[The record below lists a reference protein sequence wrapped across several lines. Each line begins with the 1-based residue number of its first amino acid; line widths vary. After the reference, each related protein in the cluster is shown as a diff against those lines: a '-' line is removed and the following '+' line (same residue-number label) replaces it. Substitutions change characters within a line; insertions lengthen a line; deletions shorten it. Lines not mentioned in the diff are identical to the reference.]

1 MPPRGV
7 MDAATR
13 RRLAQNLDPTTA
25 REIMAAVTPRA
36 AIEAL
41 VRDGEGREAAGED
54 ASAPAAPAAAL
65 AVAVAPRAA
74 PTTAASA
81 VQPAVRLTSATT
93 EQEAKGDTEMRDL
106 TEATAALETR
116 ESSDVPGSPAPRA
129 STPPTKDTPVKQHL
143 DEDGEMHSKRGAKTA
158 SPSPYGGREIDE
170 DVNLPDNNDGAVEAL
185 GGDEPPE
192 PPELVRS
199 KKKGRGEAFGDL
211 DLAQSLLSVADVS
224 QDELRAAAL
233 EAIARADEKKYGM
246 ISPTSY
252 LRVPI
257 EGRRPIDDVRR
268 ILPQLSET
276 DLRTIAGD
284 MNARAN
290 AKAAAAGEA

>member
-1 MPPRGV
+1 MAPRGV
-7 MDAATR
+7 VNAAGR

-41 VRDGEGREAAGED
+41 VRDG
-54 ASAPAAPAAAL
+54 
-65 AVAVAPRAA
+65 
-74 PTTAASA
+74 
-81 VQPAVRLTSATT
+81 
-93 EQEAKGDTEMRDL
+93 
-106 TEATAALETR
+106 
-116 ESSDVPGSPAPRA
+116 
-129 STPPTKDTPVKQHL
+129 
-143 DEDGEMHSKRGAKTA
+143 
-158 SPSPYGGREIDE
+158 
-170 DVNLPDNNDGAVEAL
+170 
-185 GGDEPPE
+185 DEPPP

-211 DLAQSLLSVADVS
+211 DLAQSILSAADVS
-224 QDELRAAAL
+224 EDELRTAAL
-233 EAIARADEKKYGM
+233 EALARADEKKYCM

-284 MNARAN
+284 MKARAN